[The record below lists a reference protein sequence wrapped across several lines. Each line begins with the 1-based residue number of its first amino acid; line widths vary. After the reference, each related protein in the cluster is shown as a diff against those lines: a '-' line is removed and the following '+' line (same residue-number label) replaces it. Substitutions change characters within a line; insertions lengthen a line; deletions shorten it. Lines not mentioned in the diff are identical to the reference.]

1 MTTAK
6 EFVDF
11 AICLSNRGFEDLEE
25 AKVYRVL
32 RDAKATELGCIRVVD
47 DSGEDYL
54 YPASRFAML
63 DLPEDVRARLPRLR
77 PAHRTRKALQATAKR
92 RRRLTA

>member
-1 MTTAK
+1 MAK
-6 EFVDF
+6 ELVDF
-11 AICLSNRGFEDLEE
+11 AICLSNKGFDDLEE

-32 RDAKATELGCIRVVD
+32 RDAKAAEVGCVRVID
-47 DSGEDYL
+47 ESGEDYL

-63 DLPEDVRARLPRLR
+63 DLPEDIRARLPRLR
-77 PAHRTRKALQATAKR
+77 RAHRSSKALPATAKR